1 MRAFTICALAALGIA
16 CAGSPDA
23 GQSDVIGS
31 DNCGDSVTV
40 ELPATVDA
48 RIDGPGRF
56 DIREAAADS
65 PYRAELRVE
74 VEEELWDEVLA
85 EELISCACDPPV
97 VFLTINDIP
106 ALMNG
111 SEPYLSN
118 SLKMEEFRIAVPTSG
133 FAWNLTVDCPCG
145 CTSAG
150 ISVIADAP
158 AGVLEAGESLFGL
171 FEDLGDG
178 KYHWLVGPEH
188 EFAPGPGLTVSA
200 QIMDLCGNLAGPE
213 ALTVLVA
220 ESTPELDPFDLEDPW
235 LLVYKRD
242 DYSIHVEVDEAGKGL
257 VVSEPEPN
265 GTYDLLEDL
274 WTVGVGTPEPLP
286 EFEQIVCGDF
296 TGGNECLARELLE
309 RVREEAYGNFAC
321 GADGTK
327 TEESINVRFWIEGE
341 PGAPDPADFAYQ
353 FLEPGDDEKS
363 FSMMGFGGGDLSKS
377 LVGLSETLDTRNIQ
391 NENNAKK
398 GYGCLTSSL
407 VRYFWE
413 LIYEND
419 NLYALAQIA
428 LADILPAMGGTP
440 IGQMPGDEQVV
451 DFSIP
456 KEELESLSKD
466 RRVKLETLLDLLALG
481 LGALTVHEM
490 GHSLGLV
497 PYGAPPHGLFAAE
510 KQAAFIEN
518 PAGSDGAHID
528 TDGLNLMQAGPG
540 SGNKS
545 ALDPSYLTQKFF
557 FNELNWAYLQGR
569 ILVLPE

>member
-353 FLEPGDDEKS
+353 FLELYL
-363 FSMMGFGGGDLSKS
+363 F
-377 LVGLSETLDTRNIQ
+377 VWTGLKLLFAEEVQHVIIS
-391 NENNAKK
+391 
-398 GYGCLTSSL
+398 
-407 VRYFWE
+407 
-413 LIYEND
+413 
-419 NLYALAQIA
+419 
-428 LADILPAMGGTP
+428 
-440 IGQMPGDEQVV
+440 EQVANV
-451 DFSIP
+451 LSCDCLRSTHNDAWHRSHFGLIGKLYSQHVP
-456 KEELESLSKD
+456 TVGWQADVRHEE
-466 RRVKLETLLDLLALG
+466 VPLALG
-481 LGALTVHEM
+481 QRTGSFLEARGNLQVGVWKSQLDVGFEDGLPRRVVFHE
-490 GHSLGLV
+490 
-497 PYGAPPHGLFAAE
+497 
-510 KQAAFIEN
+510 QN
-518 PAGSDGAHID
+518 SDGTHKRYS
-528 TDGLNLMQAGPG
+528 L
-540 SGNKS
+540 SS
-545 ALDPSYLTQKFF
+545 S
-557 FNELNWAYLQGR
+557 
-569 ILVLPE
+569 